1 MDMTELA
8 KWTIRPRIMAVP
20 GVANVAIWGQRDKQY
35 QVLVD
40 PERLRANGVTL
51 DQVIKAAGDAT
62 VVTSGGFIDTP
73 NQRLAVRHVSTIL
86 SPEDLARTVVVY
98 RNNAPLPL
106 GDVAEIVVGF
116 PPPIGDAVIDHGDG
130 LLLIVEKQPWGNT
143 LNVTRGVEKAVNDLE
158 LTGMKVDTAI
168 FRPATFIERAL
179 ANLQH
184 TMIVGCV
191 LVLIVLG
198 MFLYDWRTALI
209 SATAIPLSLVGAV
222 ILLRLMGVTMNTMVL
237 AGLVIALGEVVDDA
251 IIDVENVVR
260 RLRQNK
266 TLSKPRSVFRVILA
280 ASLEVRSAVV
290 YASLIVMLVF
300 LPVFFLEGLAGSFF
314 KPLALAYV
322 LAIFVS
328 MVVAMT
334 LTPALCM
341 LLLPGRVDRH
351 GESPFVHALKMP
363 YRFILPSITRKP
375 KAVLFCLLISLI
387 VPFLLIPMMGERFLP
402 KFKETDFL
410 MHFVE
415 KPGTSLEAMQR
426 ISQRAGDE
434 LLAIDG
440 VRNFGTHTGRAEAAD
455 EVVGPNFTE
464 LWISLDGNV
473 DYDNSVAQIEEAIA
487 GYPGLTRDVLTYLS
501 ERIKEVLSGASASIV
516 VRIKGPDLEKLRA
529 KAHDVEKVIAE
540 IPGVTNLK
548 VEQQVLIPQ
557 IEVRFRPDVAEQF
570 GLTPG
575 QVRTAATAILRGMKV
590 GEVYHD
596 QKIFE
601 VAVWGTS
608 KTRADITSLQEL
620 LIDTPSGACVPLG
633 DVADIRILP
642 TPNSIVREGASRRID
657 VMCNVDNTTDLASVA
672 KEVEKR
678 VRVLARESFED
689 DYSPEFLGEYTA
701 QQESRHR
708 LILIGLA
715 AFAGICVLLYT
726 VFHSPRMIALILL
739 SLPFAMIGGVT
750 GAWLGGGTLSLGSI
764 IGFITVLG
772 VSVRNGIM
780 LISHFRH
787 LEDIE
792 GMTFGPEL
800 IRQGAEER
808 IAPIVMTISTAIL
821 GLLPIIFYGNIP
833 GHEIE
838 YPMAWVIIGGLGSST
853 ILNLLLM
860 PTLYSL
866 FGQRTRSQK

>member
-1 MDMTELA
+1 
-8 KWTIRPRIMAVP
+8 
-20 GVANVAIWGQRDKQY
+20 
-35 QVLVD
+35 
-40 PERLRANGVTL
+40 
-51 DQVIKAAGDAT
+51 
-62 VVTSGGFIDTP
+62 SGGFIDTP
-73 NQRLAVRHVSTIL
+73 NQRMAVRHVSTIL
-86 SPEDLARTVVVY
+86 SPEDLARTVVDY
-98 RNNAPLPL
+98 RDNTPIRL
-106 GDVAEIVVGF
+106 GDVADIQIGF
-116 PPPIGDAVIDHGDG
+116 PPPIGNAVIDHGDG

-143 LNVTRGVEKAVNDLE
+143 LSVTRGVEEAIDALRPA
-158 LTGMKVDTAI
+158 LSGMKVDTTI
-168 FRPATFIERAL
+168 FRPATFIERAIN
-179 ANLQH
+179 NLKH
-184 TMIVGCV
+184 TMIIGCV

-260 RLRQNK
+260 RLRENK
-266 TLSKPRSVFRVILA
+266 LLAKPRSAFRVILA

-351 GESPFVHALKMP
+351 GESPFVRSLKTP
-363 YRFILPSITRKP
+363 YRKILPSITRKP
-375 KAVLFCLLISLI
+375 KAVMLCLCVSLA
-387 VPFLLIPMMGERFLP
+387 VPLLAIPMMGEKFLP
-402 KFKETDFL
+402 QFKETDFL

-434 LLAIDG
+434 LLSIEG

-464 LWISLDGNV
+464 LWISLDEKV
-473 DYDNSVAQIEEAIA
+473 DYDKSVAQIEEAIA

-516 VRIKGPDLEKLRA
+516 VRIYGSDLEKLRA
-529 KAHDVEKVIAE
+529 TAYNVEKVIAE
-540 IPGVTNLK
+540 IPGTMNLK
-548 VEQQVLIPQ
+548 VEQQVLVPQ
-557 IEVRFRPDVAEQF
+557 IEVQFRTDVAEQF

-575 QVRTAATAILRGMKV
+575 QVRSAATPFLRGMKV
-590 GEVYHD
+590 GEIYHD
-596 QKIFE
+596 QKILE
-601 VAVWGTS
+601 VAVWGTPQ
-608 KTRADITSLQEL
+608 TRADLTSLQEL
-620 LIDTPSGACVPLG
+620 LIDTPSGASVPLG

-678 VRVLARESFED
+678 VSAMTFEQG
-689 DYSPEFLGEYTA
+689 YHPEFLGEYTA
-701 QQESRHR
+701 QQESRRR
-708 LILIGLA
+708 LILIGVA

-726 VFHSPRMIALILL
+726 VFHSTRMIVLILL
-739 SLPFAMIGGVT
+739 SLPFAMIGGVL
-750 GAWLGGGTLSLGSI
+750 GAWRGGGVLSLGSI

-792 GMTFGPEL
+792 GVTFGPQL
-800 IRQGAEER
+800 IQRGAEER

-821 GLLPIIFYGNIP
+821 GLLPIIYFGNIP

-838 YPMAWVIIGGLGSST
+838 YPMAWVIVGGLCSST

-866 FGQRTRSQK
+866 FGRRT